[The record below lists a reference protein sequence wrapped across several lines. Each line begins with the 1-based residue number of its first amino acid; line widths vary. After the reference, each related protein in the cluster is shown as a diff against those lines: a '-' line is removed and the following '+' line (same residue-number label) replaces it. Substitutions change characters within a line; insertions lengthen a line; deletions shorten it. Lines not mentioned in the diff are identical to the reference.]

1 MNQAYFVII
10 AGFLSVFGTA
20 YTYLSYRNKERL
32 ALIDAGFSPD
42 MLKDIA
48 DRNGRRLVTA
58 GCVFI
63 GFAVGIIVGFYL
75 EQHLLTNHN
84 SNNYR
89 NYPQAYLTMVPL
101 CTGTALIVASLINRR
116 RIR

>member
-1 MNQAYFVII
+1 MDQAYFVII

-42 MLKDIA
+42 MLNYIA
-48 DRNGRRLVTA
+48 DRNGRRLVTV
-58 GCVFI
+58 GLVFI
-63 GFAVGIIVGFYL
+63 GIAVGTIVGFYF
-75 EQHLLTNHN
+75 EQHLLANHN

-89 NYPQAYLTMVPL
+89 SYPQAYLTMIPL
-101 CTGTALIVASLINRR
+101 FIGTALIAASLINRR